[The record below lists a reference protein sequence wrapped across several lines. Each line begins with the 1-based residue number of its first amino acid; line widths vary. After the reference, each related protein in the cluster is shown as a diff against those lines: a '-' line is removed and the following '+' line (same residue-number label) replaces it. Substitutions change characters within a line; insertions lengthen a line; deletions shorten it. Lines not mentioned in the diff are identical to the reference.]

1 MKFWREITVLLGVL
15 ANITLSKIIHGNLKT
30 GENWHFLARFCF
42 LSLHGKFEYELQYEE
57 ELGSQ
62 NLDLYYD
69 SPSQWARVYG
79 KRSDLK
85 TCAERESVLQVCHY
99 T

>member
-1 MKFWREITVLLGVL
+1 MSLNQSAI
-15 ANITLSKIIHGNLKT
+15 KISI
-30 GENWHFLARFCF
+30 FF
-42 LSLHGKFEYELQYEE
+42 QYEE
-57 ELGSQ
+57 EYGVQ

-85 TCAERESVLQVCHY
+85 SCAEKESVLQVSGAWGLGPYSQCFIFLKTY
-99 T
+99 ECAQ

>member
-1 MKFWREITVLLGVL
+1 MHEAGL
-15 ANITLSKIIHGNLKT
+15 
-30 GENWHFLARFCF
+30 F
-42 LSLHGKFEYELQYEE
+42 LSTELNFDNATYLSHDLLFFQYEE
-57 ELGSQ
+57 EYGIQ

-85 TCAERESVLQVCHY
+85 SCAEKESVLQVSCSN
-99 T
+99 TVASTLTCGPDVLKS